1 MTLRSSTLAGI
12 FVADPKDRFLT
23 PIDPWLRNA
32 KRRFIALVIIVCLLH
47 AGLLAFLFW
56 RDHSKPRAP
65 QQEVPVEVV
74 VMPPPPPPEK
84 KKEQPKPQ
92 PKPKPQEKQK
102 VHREK
107 PATDIPRAP
116 NDEKIKREET
126 DKQTQAPT
134 RDKPLPNAE
143 MKPTPDK
150 VKPMQNAAPE
160 PAERTAAPAMP
171 DDDKPDAEALSKA
184 APIKDT
190 KPTQKAKP
198 AKQKTPLPS
207 RERASLAQ
215 EFAALSQSPHFS
227 IAARAKP
234 APISGGHCNT
244 STYLCTLY
252 ALIMRQQHY
261 TENERARAMR
271 GTAVV
276 AFWLDDRGDLTH
288 QALYR
293 TSGFPELDQEAV
305 NAIRRA
311 APFPPPP
318 PDQPH
323 GFVAQ
328 MAFPP
333 K

>member
-1 MTLRSSTLAGI
+1 MTLRSLILASP
-12 FVADPKDRFLT
+12 FVADSKDRFLT

-32 KRRFIALVIIVCLLH
+32 KRRFIVLVIIVCLLH
-47 AGLLAFLFW
+47 VGLLAFLLL
-56 RDHSKPRAP
+56 RDRSQPQLQPR
-65 QQEVPVEVV
+65 EIPVQV
-74 VMPPPPPPEK
+74 VMMPPPEK
-84 KKEQPKPQ
+84 KKQQPKPQ
-92 PKPKPQEKQK
+92 PKPRPKEKQK
-102 VHREK
+102 VRHEK
-107 PATDIPRAP
+107 PATDIPRAQ
-116 NDEKIKREET
+116 NDEKIKREDT

-134 RDKPLPNAE
+134 QAKPVPNAE

-150 VKPMQNAAPE
+150 MKPAQNAAP
-160 PAERTAAPAMP
+160 AAAQRTAAPDVP
-171 DDDKPDAEALSKA
+171 DDKPDAEPLNKA
-184 APIKDT
+184 MPIKA
-190 KPTQKAKP
+190 PTATEKAKP
-198 AKQKTPLPS
+198 AKEQAPLPS
-207 RERASLAQ
+207 REKASLAQ

-234 APISGGHCNT
+234 APISGGHCDS

-261 TENERARAMR
+261 SPRERAGAMR

-293 TSGFPELDQEAV
+293 TSGFPDLDREAME
-305 NAIRRA
+305 AIHRA

-318 PDQPH
+318 QSEPH